1 MTMKPKLDRR
11 QLLAASAAAFVPL
24 LAAGCG
30 GGGGGGGSSGSSGT
44 TTSSSSSSSS
54 TSSSSSSSSSSSRLY
69 PNYNTAPL
77 AADATGMTSTI
88 SQIAAKL
95 KLGYNIGNTLEAIGG
110 ETAWGNPMITQGL
123 LDAVKAKGFDAV
135 RIPCSWNQYA
145 DATTAKISDTWLNR
159 VKTVVHYC
167 MNANL
172 YAVLNIHWDGGWL
185 EDHINATDQGA
196 VRARQTAFW
205 EQIATSMRDFDE
217 RLIFAGSNEPPA
229 STATEMDILYSYHQ
243 AFIDAVRSTGG
254 RNAYRALVLQGP
266 STDTQK
272 TKTLWSKMP
281 TDTATNRLMVEV
293 HYYSP
298 YNFTIMSKDES
309 WGKMFYYWGNG
320 FHSTIEPDRNATY
333 GEESAVDGD
342 LSIIKPLFMDK
353 GIPVILGEY
362 GVMLRTTPLDMTMHK
377 ASRAYW
383 LKYVTQQALA
393 NGMIPFLWD
402 TGGLIDRNNYALLNQ
417 QDLDALL
424 VGAGKK

>member
-1 MTMKPKLDRR
+1 M
-11 QLLAASAAAFVPL
+11 S
-24 LAAGCG
+24 
-30 GGGGGGGSSGSSGT
+30 
-44 TTSSSSSSSS
+44 
-54 TSSSSSSSSSSSRLY
+54 
-69 PNYNTAPL
+69 
-77 AADATGMTSTI
+77 STI

-159 VKTVVHYC
+159 VKTVLQYC

-185 EDHINATDQGA
+185 DDHINATDQGA
-196 VRARQTAFW
+196 VRAKQTAFW
-205 EQIATSMRDFDE
+205 EQIATTMRDFDE

-229 STATEMDILYSYHQ
+229 STAPEMDILYSYHQ

-362 GVMLRTTPLDMTMHK
+362 GVTLRTTPLDMTMHK
-377 ASRAYW
+377 AARAYW

-402 TGGLIDRNNYALLNQ
+402 TGGLIDRNNYTMLNQ
-417 QDLDALL
+417 QDFDALL
-424 VGAGKK
+424 IGAGKK